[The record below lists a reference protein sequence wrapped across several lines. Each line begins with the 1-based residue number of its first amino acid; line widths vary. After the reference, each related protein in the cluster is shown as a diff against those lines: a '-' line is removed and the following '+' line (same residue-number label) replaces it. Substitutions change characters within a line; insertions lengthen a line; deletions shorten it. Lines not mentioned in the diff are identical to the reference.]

1 MTSTSENL
9 LTHRKEDYDF
19 FVVGIGAS
27 AGGLRAL
34 EEFFANMPADSGAA
48 YVVVQHLSPDFK
60 SLMKELLGRTTRM
73 EIFRVEDGMEIKP
86 NCVYLIPPGQNLEV
100 RNHRLQLQRQD
111 RDRPGPNFPIDIF
124 LQSLG
129 EDAGERA
136 IGVVLSGTGR
146 DGSESG
152 GIGMVQAPA
161 TAEFDGMPHSAIA
174 TRIIDSIGSPQ
185 ELAEVIYDFVK
196 APANEE
202 KNNEPRS
209 KLALDSFRL

>member
-9 LTHRKEDYDF
+9 QTDRKENYDF

-48 YVVVQHLSPDFK
+48 FVVVQHLSPDFK

-100 RNHRLQLQRQD
+100 RNRRLQLQRQD
-111 RDRPGPNFPIDIF
+111 RERP
-124 LQSLG
+124 
-129 EDAGERA
+129 
-136 IGVVLSGTGR
+136 
-146 DGSESG
+146 
-152 GIGMVQAPA
+152 
-161 TAEFDGMPHSAIA
+161 
-174 TRIIDSIGSPQ
+174 
-185 ELAEVIYDFVK
+185 
-196 APANEE
+196 
-202 KNNEPRS
+202 
-209 KLALDSFRL
+209 LALIFRLIYFYNL